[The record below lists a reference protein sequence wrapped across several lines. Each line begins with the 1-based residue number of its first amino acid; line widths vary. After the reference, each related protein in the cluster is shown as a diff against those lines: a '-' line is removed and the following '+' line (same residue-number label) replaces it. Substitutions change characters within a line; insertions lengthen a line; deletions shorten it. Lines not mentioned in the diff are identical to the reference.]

1 MPPSAELTLPP
12 FARELACRR
21 VTSLSKNG
29 RCRLSLSRSLSFSRY
44 HLPPSSLPSPAHS
57 LRLVLY
63 HEPTTSSSPWS
74 LAAAAAAAT
83 AARSHSL
90 SLALVLALSLLS
102 SSFPSLVSSLLAF
115 LPSPALFPAFSV
127 HHIAAVRAFPLETQ
141 GPFSSSTAL
150 SCSSTASGSRAP
162 SIVAR
167 THLLRRRVVF
177 SSPPPR
183 VPSTVHRSVDD
194 GAYPNGLRG
203 RKALSRSHSLPF
215 YLSISART
223 TEGGGEGERD
233 TRRGT
238 NDARIGWHRVCR
250 RQPREQPS
258 GKGVRQ
264 KGKRRVDGGRE

>member
-74 LAAAAAAAT
+74 LAAAAAT
-83 AARSHSL
+83 AARSL
-90 SLALVLALSLLS
+90 PLPLALVLALSLLS
-102 SSFPSLVSSLLAF
+102 SSFPSLVSSLLVPSLACSLSGF
-115 LPSPALFPAFSV
+115 LRSPHSSRARVPSRDPGPFLFLHGSLLLLDRLR
-127 HHIAAVRAFPLETQ
+127 IARAFHCGPHTPASSQ
-141 GPFSSSTAL
+141 GGLLLSSST
-150 SCSSTASGSRAP
+150 
-162 SIVAR
+162 R
-167 THLLRRRVVF
+167 TIH
-177 SSPPPR
+177 
-183 VPSTVHRSVDD
+183 VHRSVDD

-203 RKALSRSHSLPF
+203 RKALSRPHSLPF